1 MVSLASLLIHF
12 GLFMTATWSRRG
24 EVEKE
29 KEDSVALDTEGQRF
43 TQVSYRDAC
52 NVLVGRLLNPSQN
65 NAMM

>member
-1 MVSLASLLIHF
+1 MLIHF

-24 EVEKE
+24 EVKKE
-29 KEDSVALDTEGQRF
+29 KEDSVALARKVNGLLKSAT
-43 TQVSYRDAC
+43 AMLC